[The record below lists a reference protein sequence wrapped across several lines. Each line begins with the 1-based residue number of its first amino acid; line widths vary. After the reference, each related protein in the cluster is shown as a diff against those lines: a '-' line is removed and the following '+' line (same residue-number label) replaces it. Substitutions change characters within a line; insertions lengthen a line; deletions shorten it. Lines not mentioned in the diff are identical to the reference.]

1 MGSDTSL
8 LIIIF
13 LKIKK
18 QYSHIKLKGSIITNK
33 LLMPLSSSLVPMAVS
48 PSVAVM
54 INPHTN
60 LCLLEGFSF
69 PLSLNIPNTNMA
81 ESTELIIEIRTNP
94 AIKR

>member
-18 QYSHIKLKGSIITNK
+18 QYSKKLKGKAIITNK

-48 PSVAVM
+48 PKAVAM
-54 INPHTN
+54 KSPHTN

-81 ESTELIIEIRTNP
+81 ESTELIIEIRTNNP
-94 AIKR
+94 NKR

>member
-18 QYSHIKLKGSIITNK
+18 NNIAIKTKRQSHITNK

-48 PSVAVM
+48 PSAVAVM
-54 INPHTN
+54 INPHPN
-60 LCLLEGFSF
+60 LYL
-69 PLSLNIPNTNMA
+69 
-81 ESTELIIEIRTNP
+81 
-94 AIKR
+94 